1 MDQDVLPKRL
11 IDYLVLVGP
20 GAVDPMSPRR
30 RSSSSSEY
38 QGSATTPKIINRFPA
53 ADHKDYELSYDVAY
67 FCQPEGHTRYFID
80 EPKTHVFMLTNTVTN
95 TKTYG
100 VCLSLPHLFDPLSS
114 RVANG
119 ASQDPS
125 DSVESFIQEWG
136 VLSMCLLSK
145 HPFFN
150 FFTQSLI
157 TLTHF
162 VQDFGETEPLW
173 AELLNHKPSAL
184 DSPLISSRRQRML
197 AEILSWIEQ
206 LLALEAPELGSA
218 LEVEL
223 EVDPA
228 LLLAYPS
235 VTRLPLFD
243 LSVHEVFKRLDVCT
257 VIEIFKLVF
266 SEHKVLEVFPTQCM
280 LSIIYVIPIS

>member
-1 MDQDVLPKRL
+1 MDRDDLPKRL
-11 IDYLVLVGP
+11 VDYLVLVGP

-30 RSSSSSEY
+30 RSSSKSEY
-38 QGSATTPKIINRFPA
+38 QDSAITPKIFNRFPA
-53 ADHKDYELSYDVAY
+53 ADHKDYELSCDVAY

-100 VCLSLPHLFDPLSS
+100 VCLSLPHLFDPLSKC
-114 RVANG
+114 NG
-119 ASQDPS
+119 SVNDPS

-136 VLSMCLLSK
+136 VLSICLLSK

-173 AELLNHKPSAL
+173 AELLNHKPSSL

-206 LLALEAPELGSA
+206 LLTLEAPEPGSA

-223 EVDPA
+223 EVNPA

-235 VTRLPLFD
+235 ATRLPLFD

-280 LSIIYVIPIS
+280 LYSNYYI